1 MKPLAFTPLFMERVW
16 GGRALEGLGK
26 ALPAGQRV
34 GESWEIVD
42 RADAQSVLATGPH
55 AGTGLNALWSGPD
68 RERLFG
74 ERSRDAGDRFP
85 ILVKLLDARE
95 TLSVQVH
102 PPASVAEELGGEPKN
117 ELWYLLGASEDAHL
131 FAGLRSG
138 VTRERFAATLEA
150 GEDVSGLLHRIPVAE
165 GDALFIPSGRVHAIG
180 AGCLIVEIQQN
191 SDTTYRVSD
200 FDRPGLDGRPRE
212 LHVPEAL
219 ASIDFDDVEPPLR
232 GPGNGVVEANAF
244 FAVTRLT
251 LSDEP
256 VDVAVPGECAL
267 VTVLGGEASC
277 GGQRFAPGSCFLV
290 PASGELPVAGP
301 CEVLVAELPEAPRAP

>member
-74 ERSRDAGDRFP
+74 ARSRDAGDRFP

-212 LHVPEAL
+212 LHVPRGARLHRLRRRRAAAARTRKRRRRGERLLRRDPADAL
-219 ASIDFDDVEPPLR
+219 RRADRRRRPRRVRARHGARRRGELR
-232 GPGNGVVEANAF
+232 GTALRP
-244 FAVTRLT
+244 RL
-251 LSDEP
+251 LLP
-256 VDVAVPGECAL
+256 RA
-267 VTVLGGEASC
+267 
-277 GGQRFAPGSCFLV
+277 GQRGAPG
-290 PASGELPVAGP
+290 GRPVRGARRR
-301 CEVLVAELPEAPRAP
+301 APRGA